1 MDPKKAIALGVVCM
15 TELKKDLQLE
25 RQRRQKLEQ
34 LLSEGR
40 K

>member
-1 MDPKKAIALGVVCM
+1 MDPKKAIAL
-15 TELKKDLQLE
+15 DLQLE